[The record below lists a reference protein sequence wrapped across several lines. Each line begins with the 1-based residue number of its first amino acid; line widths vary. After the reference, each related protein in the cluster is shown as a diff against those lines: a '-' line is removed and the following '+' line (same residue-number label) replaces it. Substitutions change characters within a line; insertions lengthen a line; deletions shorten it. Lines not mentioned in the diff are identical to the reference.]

1 MNMFIRSIILLT
13 LLLIINNGK
22 NKLVYANSGLIINF
36 LQSNIAG
43 LPNTHQETE
52 WNFDP
57 DVGKQR
63 RIDYE
68 AVNGFRGEK
77 AIAKLGTG
85 IGYSGSWGTPSKKQL
100 NRQ

>member
-1 MNMFIRSIILLT
+1 MFIRSIILWM

-22 NKLVYANSGLIINF
+22 NKLVYANSGLLINF
-36 LQSNIAG
+36 LQSTIAG
-43 LPNTHQETE
+43 LPNTHEETE

-57 DVGKQR
+57 EVGKQR

-77 AIAKLGTG
+77 AIAKLSMG
-85 IGYSGSWGTPSKKQL
+85 IGYSGPWGTPIKKKL
-100 NRQ
+100 NGQF